1 MWFLLLYLQISA
13 IQGLNVTL
21 RGSDSPCIGRLEVY
35 NNKQWGL
42 VCHHGWIKENGE
54 VVCRTLGCGNH
65 NRSDKEMTLYRG
77 PPLPQQYLMDHV
89 QCTSNET
96 SLWKCPIVETHETA
110 CTNDFV
116 AVECSGKVE
125 LRLNLN
131 EQHDKCAGV
140 VEFSTNDGI
149 IGVCNDKWDES
160 IAQRICEEIGCGD
173 LFYIPKPG
181 IFKVQQRKRNVKLNC
196 LGNEIYPWQCMEW
209 SDCKERASVICTKH
223 KRLRLRD
230 GSHFCSGLVEEYS
243 VEKKAWVLHQTNE
256 RPEVICPQLNC
267 GSTGHFTKNN
277 GTNRLTCSDT
287 VKLRNFT
294 KKCFGDVSI
303 DLNGTNYGVCFNDP
317 ALSLKMGTVVCRE
330 LGCGKVLHMQ
340 ENSVLNDLTINVE
353 CLGNEMSLWHCLVNR
368 ETKQCKG
375 TKVICSESLDVRLS
389 DGLGRCSGRVEVQ
402 WEGSWWSI
410 GSGRTTGSVWPTV
423 NSDVVCQHLNCGT
436 ANKTTTELFIQGKQ
450 QQLETWKTCESSS
463 AKLHDCFVGTFPEP
477 PPFRQ
482 SIRKQKNIDII
493 CTKEELMSFE
503 GDVPCKGRVRIESF
517 GGGTRWLVM
526 GENNTNA
533 SNICDTMQCGPP
545 NLPQNNTHANV
556 TCSGS
561 VNVSL
566 SEKCWG
572 TVEVCRNGTCGA
584 ICSWK
589 TKEDSNMICG
599 NLGCGE
605 PIQYTFQ
612 HQINNQSV
620 RYHSVYCSESV
631 QNMSMCKFLPKKD
644 STCSIPAQVICKDS
658 VKARLEDP
666 RDKCAGNVSLFYA
679 GQWIPVCQES
689 NQEKL
694 QTAICRQLNCG
705 DRQQGNLNL
714 NMLESQIK
722 GLSGITCQDSPDSVS
737 KCDFSKVSF
746 KEKCPVMYL
755 KCTDWERLLLYKKEG
770 ECSGPVYGFK
780 KEETHLVRE
789 QGWGTKEK
797 QKLCEYLQCGNHR
810 THFPHKEY
818 EKYGDWWNKTY
829 NCSGKENLLECESRD
844 EPVQGQHLLN
854 IQCDRIP
861 PAITLSKNCTGNVL
875 INKEHVSAFQWNDK
889 MSENL
894 CDYLRCGNAIK
905 HWSVKTEIQ
914 KCWHFSCTGLEAS
927 LWQCGSKEGNC
938 DNIIS
943 VACKN
948 GIEFGSTEKCGGK
961 LGIKYENEWEY
972 VCGNLSDADAKKV
985 CEVLQCNNNQE
996 LLNEQVK
1003 AKEPKVKIS
1012 CPKSY
1017 HNIVQCVN
1025 LLTTPKCSSGY
1036 AEIKCE
1042 GYIPKTENSL
1052 WKLILGLLGG
1062 MLALLI
1068 LFLMIKNRKRL
1079 LLALSHYRNKNGK
1092 DINADMNEMDKV
1104 DTENEDL
1111 SEQNALFLDKDEYE
1125 DVDSLMDKS
1134 GEEDEDG
1141 RKRDSSGTEYDDIEG
1156 QANGISPSQTH
1167 HDDDLNL
1174 PLLPKRPEN
1183 ILDQDTYEVEK
1194 EKEEDYDDVIPIEAA
1209 ANENTG
1215 TTGTQAH
1222 VDVDVDEGAGAGAGA
1237 DSEAGPGAEAVL
1249 VTTEVEVHAQREQ

>member
-1 MWFLLLYLQISA
+1 
-13 IQGLNVTL
+13 
-21 RGSDSPCIGRLEVY
+21 
-35 NNKQWGL
+35 
-42 VCHHGWIKENGE
+42 
-54 VVCRTLGCGNH
+54 
-65 NRSDKEMTLYRG
+65 MTLYKNN

-110 CTNDFV
+110 CTKDFV
-116 AVECSGKVE
+116 AVECSGIVQ

-140 VEFSTNDGI
+140 VEFSTPDGI

-160 IAQRICEEIGCGD
+160 IAQRICKETGCGD
-173 LFYIPKPG
+173 HFYIPKPG
-181 IFKVQQRKRNVKLNC
+181 MFKGQESKRNVMLKC
-196 LGNEIYPWQCMEW
+196 FGNESYSWQCMEW

-223 KRLRLRD
+223 KRLRLLD
-230 GSHFCSGLVEEYS
+230 GSNFCSGLVEENS
-243 VEKKAWVLHQTNE
+243 VGKNAWVLQQTNE

-267 GSTGHFTKNN
+267 GSTGNFTKNN

-303 DLNGTNYGVCFNDP
+303 VLNGTNYGVCYNDL
-317 ALSLKMGTVVCRE
+317 ALSLKMGAVVCRE
-330 LGCGKVLHMQ
+330 LGCGKVLHVQ
-340 ENSVLNDLTINVE
+340 EDSVFNDLVINAE
-353 CLGNEMSLWHCLVNR
+353 CHGDEKSLWHCLVNR
-368 ETKQCKG
+368 ETKRCKG
-375 TKVICSESLDVRLS
+375 TKVICSDSLDVRLS

-410 GSGRTTGSVWPTV
+410 GSSLPTSSVWPAV

-436 ANKTTTELFIQGKQ
+436 SNKTTTELFIQGNQ
-450 QQLETWKTCESSS
+450 QQLETFKTCERSS
-463 AKLHDCFVGTFPEP
+463 AKLHDCFVGTSPEP
-477 PPFRQ
+477 PFTL
-482 SIRKQKNIDII
+482 SSRKKKNINII

-503 GDVPCKGRVRIESF
+503 GEVSCQGRVRIESF
-517 GGGTRWLVM
+517 DGGTRWLLM
-526 GENNTNA
+526 GENNTKA
-533 SNICDTMQCGPP
+533 SNICDTMQCGSLKSFVPA
-545 NLPQNNTHANV
+545 QNNTHANV

-561 VNVSL
+561 VSVAL

-572 TVEVCRNGTCGA
+572 TVELCRDGKCGA

-589 TKEDSNMICG
+589 TREDSNMICG

-605 PIQYTFQ
+605 PIQFTFQ

-631 QNMSMCKFLPKKD
+631 QNMSMCNFLPKKD

-666 RDKCAGNVSLFYA
+666 RDKCAGTVSLFYA
-679 GQWIPVCQES
+679 GQWTPVCQDS

-694 QTAICRQLNCG
+694 KTAICRQLNCG
-705 DRQQGNLNL
+705 DTLQENPNFKLL
-714 NMLESQIK
+714 DESQIK
-722 GLSGITCQDSPDSVS
+722 GLSGITCQDSADSVS
-737 KCDFSKVSF
+737 KCDLSKVSF
-746 KEKCPVMYL
+746 EEKCPVMYL

-780 KEETHLVRE
+780 KENTHLVRE
-789 QGWGTKEK
+789 EGWGREEG
-797 QKLCEYLQCGNHR
+797 QKLCEYLQCGNYTSHSTR
-810 THFPHKEY
+810 EPQDQMV
-818 EKYGDWWNKTY
+818 DWWIKTY
-829 NCSGKENLLECESRD
+829 TCSGKENMLECKSRD
-844 EPVQGQHLLN
+844 EPVQRQQQLS

-861 PAITLSKNCTGNVL
+861 PAITLSKNCTGDVL
-875 INKEHVSAFQWNDK
+875 INKKHVSAFQWNEQ
-889 MSENL
+889 MSNDL
-894 CDYLRCGNAIK
+894 CTHLRCGKAIN
-905 HWSVKTEIQ
+905 WSVEKKRQ
-914 KCWHFSCTGLEAS
+914 KCWHFSCTGSETS

-938 DNIIS
+938 ENYLS
-943 VACKN
+943 VACEN
-948 GIEFGSTEKCGGK
+948 AIEFRSTEKCGGK
-961 LGIKYENEWEY
+961 LGIKYEEQWEY
-972 VCGNLSDADAKKV
+972 VCGNLTDADAKKV
-985 CEVLQCNNNQE
+985 CDMLQCNTNQE
-996 LLNEQVK
+996 LLNEQDID
-1003 AKEPKVKIS
+1003 KETKVNIS

-1017 HNIVQCVN
+1017 QNIFQCVN
-1025 LLTTPKCSSGY
+1025 RLKKPGCSSEY
-1036 AEIKCE
+1036 ADIKCE
-1042 GYIPKTENSL
+1042 GYIPKPENSL

-1062 MLALLI
+1062 MLGLLI
-1068 LFLMIKNRKRL
+1068 LVLMITNRKRL

-1092 DINADMNEMDKV
+1092 DINTDMNEMDKV
-1104 DTENEDL
+1104 DTENKDL
-1111 SEQNALFLDKDEYE
+1111 SEQNALFLDNDEYE

-1134 GEEDEDG
+1134 GEEDEDD

-1156 QANGISPSQTH
+1156 QANRISPSQTH
-1167 HDDDLNL
+1167 HDNDLNL

-1209 ANENTG
+1209 ANENAG

-1222 VDVDVDEGAGAGAGA
+1222 VDVDVDEGADS